1 MTLNDNSPSE
11 ASNGLKPVAHNF
23 DDCVQMR
30 NHKARLT
37 MKCLP
42 QMSHLSTQDFDRDL
56 AKYTPNQ
63 HGHYLARHAIK
74 IELSLY

>member
-1 MTLNDNSPSE
+1 
-11 ASNGLKPVAHNF
+11 
-23 DDCVQMR
+23 MR